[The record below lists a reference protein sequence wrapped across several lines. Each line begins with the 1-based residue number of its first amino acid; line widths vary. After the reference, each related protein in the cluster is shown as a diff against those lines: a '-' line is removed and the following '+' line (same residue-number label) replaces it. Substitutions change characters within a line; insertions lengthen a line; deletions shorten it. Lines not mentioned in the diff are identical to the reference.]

1 MGKASF
7 LFMGDT
13 GRETERALID
23 AGIDLESDVLKAG
36 HHGSAAST
44 SAELLE
50 AVRPRIVIVS
60 AGEANTYGFPSPA
73 FLARCGEAGAGVLRT
88 DSDGAI
94 EIRTSGSGLEVR
106 TAAARRPRA
115 NPDFRLT
122 RTTKSM
128 IIAVD

>member
-1 MGKASF
+1 MGRASF

-50 AVRPRIVIVS
+50 AVRPRIVLVS
-60 AGEANTYGFPSPA
+60 AGEGEHLRLPQPRIPGPVRRGRRRGPPDGYRRRDRDPDRRLRARGPDRGGPKAPGEPGLPFDTY
-73 FLARCGEAGAGVLRT
+73 
-88 DSDGAI
+88 D
-94 EIRTSGSGLEVR
+94 
-106 TAAARRPRA
+106 
-115 NPDFRLT
+115 
-122 RTTKSM
+122 
-128 IIAVD
+128 